1 MLSVFGGTP
10 SSRALSAQRVRLV
23 TLALGVAAVLGVGA
37 WPRTAWGAQELFV
50 ANYGAHSI
58 TVYSRTATGDTAPT
72 RTLAGPATGLSGPVG
87 LVVDTVNG
95 ELFVS
100 NADNNS
106 ITVYNLSAGGD
117 TPASRTIAGG
127 FTGLNA
133 PFGIAVDTLNN
144 ELVVANASSITV
156 YGRAANGN
164 EAPLRTLSGFGTGL
178 NGPNGV
184 IVDTVRGELL
194 VTNNN
199 DSLTVYNRGAT
210 GNAAPLRI
218 LAGANTGLNGPFG
231 LALDPLHDELA
242 IANFESVTVF
252 PRTAG
257 GNTAPSRTIAGGS
270 TGLLGANGLAVDVVN
285 NEIVV
290 ANFSNFNPDSITVYG
305 LTSSGDAAPIRT
317 LAGAA
322 TGLDGPSFLAITVG
336 PALIVAKAGNGSGT
350 VTSNDGNINCGGS
363 CVEVVAGGT
372 QVTLTATP
380 APSSNFAGWS
390 GGGCG
395 GVGTC
400 TVTVTS
406 ATTVTAVF
414 TIQTF
419 ALTVVRTGNG
429 SGTVTS
435 GDGNI
440 SCGPS
445 CSETV
450 AGGTQVTLTAFAEPA
465 SSFSGWS
472 GGGCGG
478 TGTCTVTV
486 NAATTVFALFTIPGS
501 EVVLSVTR
509 QGSGAGTVTSGDG
522 KINCGPT
529 CAATYAPGGSV
540 LLTAS
545 PADHVQFKQWGG
557 ACAPSGT
564 NPSCGLALNASQSVT
579 AIFSETFT
587 DGAGPASAISGGT
600 TVIKAV
606 HVLELRAAIDNL
618 RAVNGIGGFPWTD
631 ATLTVAS
638 TIVKAIHFVDLRT
651 ALAPVCAALPGR
663 CTGYTD
669 SPIVAGQTRV
679 KAAHINESRA
689 NVRAL
694 E

>member
-1 MLSVFGGTP
+1 M
-10 SSRALSAQRVRLV
+10 
-23 TLALGVAAVLGVGA
+23 
-37 WPRTAWGAQELFV
+37 
-50 ANYGAHSI
+50 
-58 TVYSRTATGDTAPT
+58 
-72 RTLAGPATGLSGPVG
+72 
-87 LVVDTVNG
+87 
-95 ELFVS
+95 
-100 NADNNS
+100 
-106 ITVYNLSAGGD
+106 
-117 TPASRTIAGG
+117 
-127 FTGLNA
+127 
-133 PFGIAVDTLNN
+133 
-144 ELVVANASSITV
+144 VVANFNLNSITV
-156 YGRAANGN
+156 YGR
-164 EAPLRTLSGFGTGL
+164 
-178 NGPNGV
+178 
-184 IVDTVRGELL
+184 TV
-194 VTNNN
+194 
-199 DSLTVYNRGAT
+199 
-210 GNAAPLRI
+210 
-218 LAGANTGLNGPFG
+218 
-231 LALDPLHDELA
+231 
-242 IANFESVTVF
+242 
-252 PRTAG
+252 
-257 GNTAPSRTIAGGS
+257 
-270 TGLLGANGLAVDVVN
+270 
-285 NEIVV
+285 
-290 ANFSNFNPDSITVYG
+290 
-305 LTSSGDAAPIRT
+305 SGDAAPIRT

-336 PALIVAKAGNGSGT
+336 PALIVAKAGSGSGT

-372 QVTLTATP
+372 QVTLTAMP
-380 APSSNFAGWS
+380 APNSSFAGWS

-400 TVTVTS
+400 TVTVNS

-419 ALTVVRTGNG
+419 ALTVVKTGNG

-435 GDGNI
+435 SDGNI
-440 SCGPS
+440 NCGPS

-450 AGGTQVTLTAFAEPA
+450 AGGTQVTLTADPA

-486 NAATTVFALFTIPGS
+486 NASTTVFAQFTIPGS

-509 QGSGAGTVTSGDG
+509 QGSGAGAVTSGDG

-529 CAATYAPGGSV
+529 CTATYAPGGSV
-540 LLTAS
+540 LLTAF
-545 PADHVQFKQWGG
+545 PAGQVQFKQWGG

-564 NPSCGLALNASQSVT
+564 NPSCGLALNATSSVT
-579 AIFSETFT
+579 AIFSQSFT
-587 DGAGPASAISGGT
+587 GGVGPTPTVSPG

-606 HVLELRAAIDNL
+606 HVLELRTAIDNL

-638 TIVKAIHFVDLRT
+638 TVVKRIHFVDLRT

-669 SPIVAGQTRV
+669 PSIVPGQTIV
-679 KAAHINESRA
+679 KAAHLNEVRA